1 MFIFIFMFMFMFI
14 NITSQNQLFFFVVFQ
29 FYDGSIVFRFKKL
42 LNFQLKNLM
51 NDKWELQKKRIIL
64 KKRLEKDLQ

>member
-1 MFIFIFMFMFMFI
+1 M
-14 NITSQNQLFFFVVFQ
+14 NVFFFLVLQ